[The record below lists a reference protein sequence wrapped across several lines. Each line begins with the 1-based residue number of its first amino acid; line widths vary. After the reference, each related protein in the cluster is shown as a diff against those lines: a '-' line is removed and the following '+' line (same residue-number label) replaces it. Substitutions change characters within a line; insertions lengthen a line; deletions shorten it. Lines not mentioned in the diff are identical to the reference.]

1 MRFIL
6 SLIFYF
12 SFITSMPRGLSPFSV
27 YFHWRGS
34 AEKGRKI
41 LEKEDK
47 AKRVHTYTHKRYL
60 ILVI

>member
-1 MRFIL
+1 MDFHPFR
-6 SLIFYF
+6 SIF
-12 SFITSMPRGLSPFSV
+12 TGVVQLKK
-27 YFHWRGS
+27 
-34 AEKGRKI
+34 EENN